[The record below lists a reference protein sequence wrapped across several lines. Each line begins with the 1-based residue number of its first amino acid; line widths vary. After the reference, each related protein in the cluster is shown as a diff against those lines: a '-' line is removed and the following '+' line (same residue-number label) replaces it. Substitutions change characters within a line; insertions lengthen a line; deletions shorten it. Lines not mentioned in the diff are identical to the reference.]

1 MKNYKSLDDA
11 LSDLRQEG
19 YENDFTTASPCLYCS
34 DLDMRLDPQ
43 DFHVDEVDRVEENPN
58 SGNSVTLYAIS
69 SSVGVKGTI
78 VEDTNGTR

>member
-1 MKNYKSLDDA
+1 MKNYKSLDEA
-11 LSDLRQEG
+11 LSDLEKKG

-43 DFHVDEVDRVEENPN
+43 DFYVDEIDRIEENPDTGY
-58 SGNSVTLYAIS
+58 SATLYAIS

-78 VEDTNGTR
+78 VESANDTH